1 MNVYERLYDES
12 ENTNVRFVGFASND
26 VRYDFG
32 IIYTNQFF
40 GKPLIVCM
48 QSGRSTLM
56 CSEEALRVEHIQ
68 KAFNV
73 TNSEE
78 AEQLSIFFQHN
89 LPSLMMESQ
98 YY

>member
-12 ENTNVRFVGFASND
+12 ENTNVRFVGFASDNA
-26 VRYDFG
+26 RYDFG

-56 CSEEALRVEHIQ
+56 CSDEALSVEQIQ

-73 TNSEE
+73 ANREE
-78 AEQLSIFFQHN
+78 ADQLSEFFQHN
-89 LPSLMMESQ
+89 LPSLLVESQ